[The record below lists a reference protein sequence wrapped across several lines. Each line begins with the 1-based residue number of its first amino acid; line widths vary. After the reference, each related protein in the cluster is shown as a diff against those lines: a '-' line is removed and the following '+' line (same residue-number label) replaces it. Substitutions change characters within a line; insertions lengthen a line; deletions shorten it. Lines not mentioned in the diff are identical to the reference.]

1 MQTNY
6 ELNLKKRLIEDEAE
20 YENRLS
26 KLKYLNKYIEDQR
39 ERYKEIEKNFIEL
52 SSNEELNTI
61 NRFLKLTRLF
71 GTYEIDSS
79 LIVDAHLKE
88 LVDAFKSLPKYKNII
103 DLDMQLKECQ
113 ELIRETR
120 KNITTTKKELCTADH
135 ILIHQNDGF
144 ICKKCDIFFP
154 KNDYHNLCGRVLVYA
169 TSDKKPR
176 HLVLSSIY
184 HEFYNQKEEEKYSED
199 FMNIVTTGIKAD
211 QDVYAIRKVL
221 RKKYFRRNRI

>member
-20 YENRLS
+20 YENRLN
-26 KLKYLNKYIEDQR
+26 KLEYLNKYIEDELDR
-39 ERYKEIEKNFIEL
+39 HKLIENNLAEL
-52 SSNEELNTI
+52 SNNEELNTI
-61 NRFLKLTRLF
+61 NRFLKLTKLF
-71 GTYEIDSS
+71 GTKEIDISS
-79 LIVDAHLKE
+79 LGDAHLKS
-88 LVDAFKSLPKYKNII
+88 LVEKFKSLPKYKEILS
-103 DLDMQLKECQ
+103 LDEQLKECQ

-120 KNITTTKKELCTADH
+120 KNITTVKKELCTADH
-135 ILIHQNDGF
+135 LLLQHNNGF
-144 ICKKCDIFFP
+144 ICKKCDIFFQRD
-154 KNDYHNLCGRVLVYA
+154 DYHYLSGRVLVYN

-184 HEFYNQKEEEKYSED
+184 HEFYNQKEADKYSED
-199 FMNIVTTGIKAD
+199 FMNIVTSGIKED